1 MLNQHIPNI
10 PWQQLTTPYG
20 RGTAIPQLIEQ
31 EQYQQLAE
39 LIEHQGTLWQV
50 TPWVLL
56 ILLKK
61 LASKNTEDI
70 SLQEIELYLAVA
82 QAITEEYLD
91 SAHTV
96 QTMQE
101 LLDVK
106 YLWTADEEDDELEWE
121 KETPRGY
128 EQQAFLGYYYFSHLL
143 LQEALPIFTVINA
156 HNKEAAEDLDELL
169 TLLKQ
174 HRTQSDK

>member
-1 MLNQHIPNI
+1 MLNQRIPNI

-20 RGTAIPQLIEQ
+20 RGTVIPQLIEQ

-56 ILLKK
+56 ILLKR
-61 LASKNTEDI
+61 LASKKMEDV

-82 QAITEEYLD
+82 QVITEDYLD
-91 SAHTV
+91 PAHTV

-101 LLDVK
+101 LLEAK
-106 YLWTADEEDDELEWE
+106 YLWIED
-121 KETPRGY
+121 G
-128 EQQAFLGYYYFSHLL
+128 GGG
-143 LQEALPIFTVINA
+143 
-156 HNKEAAEDLDELL
+156 
-169 TLLKQ
+169 
-174 HRTQSDK
+174 

>member
-10 PWQQLTTPYG
+10 PWQQLTTPFG
-20 RGTAIPQLIEQ
+20 RGAAIPQLIEQ

-106 YLWTADEEDDELEWE
+106 YLWTEDEEDDELEWE
-121 KETPRGY
+121 EETPRGY

-143 LQEALPIFTVINA
+143 LQEALPIFTAINA